1 MSLHRSIPPLVLLLV
16 ATVTFS
22 ALAEDAPTAAENAAA
37 ESLADAPRFRMTY
50 PVRESISGETFTEQ
64 APVTADPS
72 DLAWPDLDEKDF
84 GIAGLPTP
92 PDSPQSGPE
101 GISKAEAEAAQSG
114 PEGISEAEAE
124 AAFEAVGTTTSEIE
138 ELDTDGRFE
147 SGGIEFRYS
156 FSVLQGYNSNVTYA
170 TDNVVESLYTD
181 IGGGVDLVIGGSR
194 LDLIFGFDLGA
205 AYYYNN
211 SELQNDGIFPNGA
224 LNLDIDYAVTERL
237 DLSFNSNTIL
247 SSQPSFTI
255 VGASDTFFGNYVI
268 SDNSFAVS
276 YRWLP
281 KLETITG
288 FDTLI
293 FYYTEPLGTDFSR
306 VDQTFDQQFLYLWKP
321 STSVV
326 YEYRFN
332 TRTFW
337 EVENYDSVGNF
348 LLLGFNHT
356 LNPRSVLNFRAG
368 AEQRVSQV
376 PVTGGTSTYLGP
388 FGQLELNYSLRPQTV
403 VAFNARYGT
412 TAASQAGYTQDQQF
426 LGGLSLRHAFGRR
439 LNGSLF
445 FNYQNNFYDQPD
457 GVVPDYTTE
466 VYNTG
471 LNLTFAVNQIWSVN
485 VGGSLTGLY
494 SSNENLRGNYNQN
507 VFFIGSVFSF

>member
-1 MSLHRSIPPLVLLLV
+1 MSLHRSILFVAVLSV
-16 ATVTFS
+16 AAVPCS
-22 ALAEDAPTAAENAAA
+22 ALAEEGQPAPENAAS
-37 ESLADAPRFRMTY
+37 ESEVETPQFRMTY
-50 PVRESISGETFTEQ
+50 PVRDSASGQTFTEQ
-64 APVTADPS
+64 APSTSGPVETTTMGEAGTS
-72 DLAWPDLDEKDF
+72 DLALPELGETAF
-84 GIAGLPTP
+84 GVEEPPPTP
-92 PDSPQSGPE
+92 PPSEPE
-101 GISKAEAEAAQSG
+101 VIT
-114 PEGISEAEAE
+114 EAEAE
-124 AAFEAVGTTTSEIE
+124 AAFETVGTAGSETE
-138 ELDTDGRFE
+138 EVDAGGRFD

-156 FSVLQGYNSNVTYA
+156 FTVQQGYNSNVTYA
-170 TDNVVESLYTD
+170 TDNAVESLYTD
-181 IGGGVDLVIGGSR
+181 IGGGVDLVLGGSR

-211 SELQNDGIFPNGA
+211 SELQNDGIYPNGA
-224 LNLDIDYAVTERL
+224 LNLDVDYAVTERL

-268 SDNSFAVS
+268 SDTSFDVS

-288 FDTLI
+288 FDTLF
-293 FYYTEPLGTDFSR
+293 FYYTEPLGDDFSR

-321 STSVV
+321 STSIV
-326 YEYRFN
+326 YEYRFD
-332 TRTFW
+332 TRTYW
-337 EVENYDSVGNF
+337 EVEDYDSVGNF

-412 TAASQAGYTQDQQF
+412 TAASQAGYSQDQQF
-426 LGGLSLRHAFGRR
+426 LSGLTLRHAFGRR
-439 LNGSLF
+439 LSGSLF